1 MEVEVDG
8 TADDSASVL
17 ILDFT
22 ESVVDFRSFL
32 GLMLGL
38 AWAML
43 ERERLLAREQAA
55 QRAKVV
61 DELKTPVVRA
71 LQGVHA
77 S

>member
-1 MEVEVDG
+1 MVPL
-8 TADDSASVL
+8 TILPVL

-22 ESVVDFRSFL
+22 ESVVDFRSFA

-43 ERERLLAREQAA
+43 ERERLFAREQAA

-61 DELKTPVVRA
+61 EESKTPVVRA